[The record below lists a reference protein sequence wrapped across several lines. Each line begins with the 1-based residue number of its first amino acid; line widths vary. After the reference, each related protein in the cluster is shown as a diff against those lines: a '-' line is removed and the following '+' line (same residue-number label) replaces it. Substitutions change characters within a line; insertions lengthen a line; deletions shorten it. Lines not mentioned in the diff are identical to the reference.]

1 MEIGLERVEPVVT
14 LDDALLKCGFFGAV
28 DFALLY
34 GELAAVWVGADDV
47 LLGRFR
53 QLVDV
58 ECDELWIVDYGVVA
72 YGIDVVAL
80 AHGLLQPLVGGVELQ
95 RA

>member
-1 MEIGLERVEPVVT
+1 MT
-14 LDDALLKCGFFGAV
+14 LNDALLKRGFLGAV
-28 DFALLY
+28 DFSLLHC
-34 GELAAVWVGADDV
+34 ELAAVGVGADDV
-47 LLGRFR
+47 LLGRLW

-58 ECDELWIVDYGVVA
+58 ECDELRIVDYGVVA
-72 YGIDVVAL
+72 YGVDVVAL